1 MRKIIFKDGI
11 TTDVPETELLRF
23 LLAGYVVIG
32 EKEDAPILPEVLPE
46 EEAVNKAALAE
57 VEAHGEFVKAQNELA
72 AAKNPEPIVSH
83 PAKVAKPIILEE
95 LIAVESKK
103 KVGK

>member
-1 MRKIIFKDGI
+1 MRKIMFQNGI
-11 TTDVPETELLRF
+11 TIDVPENEILRF
-23 LLAGYVVIG
+23 LQAGYVVIG

-57 VEAHGEFVKAQNELA
+57 VEAHSEFVKAQDELA
-72 AAKNPEPIVSH
+72 AALHPEPIVSR
-83 PAKVAKPIILEE
+83 PAKVVRPIILEE
-95 LIAVESKK
+95 PIEVEPKK

>member
-1 MRKIIFKDGI
+1 MRKIIYMDGI
-11 TTDVPETELLRF
+11 TTDVPESELIRF

-57 VEAHGEFVKAQNELA
+57 VEAHSEFLKAQDELT
-72 AAKNPEPIVSH
+72 AAKYPELIVSY
-83 PAKVAKPIILEE
+83 PAKVARPIKLEE
-95 LIAVESKK
+95 PIVVEPKK